1 MTKSFKTLLM
11 AGAAI
16 FALGVTPTLAD
27 SGINAT
33 AGANV
38 DAGARIQG
46 DNTGTTAGTT
56 VDTLMEREDALKSD
70 TITGEGLTLDNQTNV
85 DVGTHTDVDTGVAEP
100 IGNTE
105 RMNFNDADA
114 NSDGLVDEAEFSTS
128 IDADTSAESFGEFD
142 RNSDGS
148 LDDTE
153 YRSYF
158 EADAQT
164 EAEVETME

>member
-16 FALGVTPTLAD
+16 FTLGVTPSIAD
-27 SGINAT
+27 SGLNAT

-38 DAGARIQG
+38 ETGARIQG
-46 DNTGTTAGTT
+46 NNTGTTAGTT

-70 TITGEGLTLDNQTNV
+70 TITGDGLTLDSQT
-85 DVGTHTDVDTGVAEP
+85 DVGLDANSDASVAEP
-100 IGNTE
+100 IGNSE
-105 RMNFNDADA
+105 RLNFNDADA
-114 NSDGLVDEAEFSTS
+114 NSDGLVDESEFSTS
-128 IDADTSAESFGEFD
+128 VDADTSDESFGEFD
-142 RNSDGS
+142 RNSDGT

-158 EADAQT
+158 EADSQT
-164 EAEVETME
+164 EAEVKTME